1 MKFLL
6 AIILI
11 NSFFNLNSFGLNTQ
25 GAKFCKFP
33 TPKSTNI
40 TTKGFFISGNYD
52 FGMQRIIYNGGSKN
66 TCNKNIQKQWDSV
79 ITIQNGGSISNVI
92 LGVSPEGISAD
103 INCMGSCTLN
113 NVYWENVCWRGASF
127 RVAKGFKKT
136 DKTRYTYTVNGGGA
150 LDGFRKFFDQ
160 SGPGKTIISNFC
172 SVNNAIG
179 IASCDGNPVDKVT
192 LKNVEIYGENNPTS
206 KITYACSEY
215 MGESVPNPWANSY
228 KPGQAG
234 GKSCN
239 YAANA
244 VKIMT

>member
-1 MKFLL
+1 M
-6 AIILI
+6 
-11 NSFFNLNSFGLNTQ
+11 G
-25 GAKFCKFP
+25 FCYYYSKWW
-33 TPKSTNI
+33 K
-40 TTKGFFISGNYD
+40 
-52 FGMQRIIYNGGSKN
+52 YN
-66 TCNKNIQKQWDSV
+66 
-79 ITIQNGGSISNVI
+79 
-92 LGVSPEGISAD
+92 
-103 INCMGSCTLN
+103 
-113 NVYWENVCWRGASF
+113 WENVCWRGASF

-150 LDGFRKFFDQ
+150 LDGFQKIFDQ

-179 IASCDGNPVDKVT
+179 IASCGNCGNQYPRDITIQDSKFMGPMLTIAYGNPVDKVT

-215 MGESVPNPWANSY
+215 MGESVPNPWVNSY